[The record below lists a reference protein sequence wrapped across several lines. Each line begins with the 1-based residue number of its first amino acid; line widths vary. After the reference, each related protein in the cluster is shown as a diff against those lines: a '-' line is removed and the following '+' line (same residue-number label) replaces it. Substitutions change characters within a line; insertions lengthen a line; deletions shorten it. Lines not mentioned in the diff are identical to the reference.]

1 MFFFFAFIGSN
12 FFFFFFNVNIG
23 DDFSRDRYNG
33 IIDGVDHG

>member
-1 MFFFFAFIGSN
+1 MFFFVHLLVLI
-12 FFFFFFNVNIG
+12 FFSFFFNVNIG